1 MGLAAFI
8 SPGKDLATAVDR
20 VRKAE
25 ALGYEAV
32 FTTQTTGR
40 DALSVISAYA
50 AATSTIKLGTGVQP
64 CFPRHPVAMAIE
76 AATVDEISGGRL
88 ILGIGPSHQL
98 TMETFYGIKMER
110 PLVRMREYVQILRSI
125 FTTGAA
131 NFEGEFYNVH
141 FTFMGYKARPD
152 IPIYI
157 AAMAP
162 GMLKLCGEACDG
174 DVLWACLPS
183 FIRESVT
190 PRIHATAKAAGRDP
204 SGVDVIA
211 AIPTALTT
219 DRAAALEIFRR
230 EFFVYMTLPFYRRS
244 IAGAGYEG
252 ELKAFD
258 EAQAAGDFAGQTAA
272 ISDRMLDEF
281 AAVGDEKL
289 IADKYAEYRD
299 AGVTTP
305 GVGLFNAGDGFAG
318 IEQTME
324 AVMRVAG

>member
-8 SPGKDLATAVDR
+8 SPGKDLPTAVAR
-20 VRKAE
+20 VQVAE
-25 ALGYEAV
+25 RLGYDAV

-40 DALSVISAYA
+40 DALTVITAYA
-50 AATSTIKLGTGVQP
+50 AGTSTIKLGTGVQP
-64 CFPRHPVAMAIE
+64 CFPRHPLAMAIE
-76 AATVDEISGGRL
+76 AATVDEIAGGRL

-98 TMETFYGIKMER
+98 TMEGFYGIKMER
-110 PLVRMREYVQILRSI
+110 PLARMREYVEILRSL
-125 FTTGAA
+125 FTTGSV
-131 NFEGEFYNVH
+131 NFDGEFYH
-141 FTFMGYKARPD
+141 ALFTFMGYKARQD

-183 FIRESVT
+183 FIRDSVA
-190 PRIHATAKAAGRDP
+190 PRIHATATAAGRDP
-204 SGVDVIA
+204 SGVDIIA
-211 AIPTALTT
+211 AVPTALTT
-219 DRAAALEIFRR
+219 NREAAFEIFRR

-289 IADKYAEYRD
+289 IADKYAEYRE

-318 IEQTME
+318 IEQTLE
-324 AVMRVAG
+324 TVMRVAG

>member
-8 SPGKDLATAVDR
+8 SPGKDLPTAVAR
-20 VRKAE
+20 VQKAE
-25 ALGYEAV
+25 ELGYDAV
-32 FTTQTTGR
+32 LATQTMGR
-40 DALSVISAYA
+40 DGLTVLAAYA
-50 AATSTIKLGTGVQP
+50 AGTSRIKLGTGVQP
-64 CFPRHPVAMAIE
+64 CFPRHPLAMAIE
-76 AATVDEISGGRL
+76 AATLDELSGGRL

-98 TMETFYGIKMER
+98 TMESFYGIKMER
-110 PLVRMREYVQILRSI
+110 PLVRMREYVEILRSV
-125 FTTGAA
+125 FTTGAV
-131 NFEGEFYNVH
+131 NFDGEFYH
-141 FTFMGYKARPD
+141 AQFTFMGYKARPD

-162 GMLKLCGEACDG
+162 GMLKLCGEKCDG

-183 FIRESVT
+183 FIRESVA
-190 PRIHATAKAAGRDP
+190 PRIHATASAAGRDP
-204 SGVDVIA
+204 SSVNIIA

-219 DRAAALEIFRR
+219 NREAALDIFRR

-305 GVGLFNAGDGFAG
+305 GVGLFSAGDGFAG
-318 IEQTME
+318 IEATME
-324 AVMRVAG
+324 AVKRVAG

>member
-1 MGLAAFI
+1 MALAAFI
-8 SPGKDLATAVDR
+8 SPGKDLATAVER

-25 ALGYEAV
+25 ELGYDAV

-50 AATSTIKLGTGVQP
+50 AGTSRIKLGTGVQP

-76 AATVDEISGGRL
+76 AATVDEIAGGRL

-110 PLVRMREYVQILRSI
+110 PLARMREYVQILRSI

-131 NFEGEFYNVH
+131 SFDGEFYNVR

-183 FIRESVT
+183 FIRKSVA
-190 PRIHATAKAAGRDP
+190 PRIQQTATSAGRDP
-204 SGVDVIA
+204 LAVDVIA

-219 DRAAALEIFRR
+219 NREAALDIFRK
-230 EFFVYMTLPFYRRS
+230 EFFVYMSLPFYRRS
-244 IAGAGYEG
+244 IAEAGYEA
-252 ELKAFD
+252 ELKAYD
-258 EAQAAGDFAGQTAA
+258 EAAPDFKGQIAA

-318 IEQTME
+318 VEETME